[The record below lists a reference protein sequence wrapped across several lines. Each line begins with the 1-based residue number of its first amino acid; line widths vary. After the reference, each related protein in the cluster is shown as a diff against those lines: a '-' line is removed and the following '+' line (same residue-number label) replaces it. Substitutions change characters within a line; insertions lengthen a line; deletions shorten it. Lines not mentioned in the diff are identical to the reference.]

1 MSGTVLNTA
10 YINLFNL
17 YDNSNFIC
25 FFNKFFKEFY
35 LFIFRQRE
43 RGRETSSVSCLH
55 IPPTGGH
62 NPGMCPDQELNQR
75 PFGLQAGAQ
84 STEPFQ
90 PGHVSNFIDTTTTT
104 AANNNDY

>member
-1 MSGTVLNTA
+1 ME
-10 YINLFNL
+10 LFTL
-17 YDNSNFIC
+17 YHFQSLYMLSF
-25 FFNKFFKEFY
+25 
-35 LFIFRQRE
+35 RE
-43 RGRETSSVSCLH
+43 RGERRKKERKRDIDVWEKH
-55 IPPTGGH
+55 IDRFTPPAGDLVH

-104 AANNNDY
+104 AANNNDYWYLLMFEF